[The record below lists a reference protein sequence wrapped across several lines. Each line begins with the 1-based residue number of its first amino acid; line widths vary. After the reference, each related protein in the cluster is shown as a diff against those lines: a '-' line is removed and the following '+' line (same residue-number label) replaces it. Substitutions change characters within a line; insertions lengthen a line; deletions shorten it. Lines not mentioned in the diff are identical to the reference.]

1 MMNRLN
7 LNAEVVGILRQRKV
21 LLPAAAVLVVALIW
35 VVAVF
40 NPQGHKLASVN
51 ANVQSAQNEQYAL
64 QARLDR
70 LKIYSK
76 ESAKFEALAARL
88 STAVPPS
95 TDVYPYI
102 TALSNAAAGAGLKIE
117 SIGPGPAAADGDV
130 AAIPIVV
137 AATGT
142 YSQTL
147 AFIGA
152 LYALP
157 RLTVIEQVSITG
169 GGNGTNR
176 GTVLTDQ
183 FNLDIFATSSVVAN
197 QSSG

>member
-1 MMNRLN
+1 MKRLN
-7 LNAEVVGILRQRKV
+7 PDVMAILRQRKV
-21 LLPAAAVLVVALIW
+21 LLPAAAALLIALIW

-51 ANVQSAQNEQYAL
+51 ASVQSAQNQQYAL

-88 STAVPPS
+88 STAVPS
-95 TDVYPYI
+95 TTDVYSYI
-102 TALSNAAAGAGLKIE
+102 TALSNAASATGLKIA
-117 SIGPGPAAADGDV
+117 SIGPGTAVADGNV
-130 AAIPIVV
+130 AAIPVTV
-137 AATGT
+137 AASGT

-147 AFIGA
+147 AFIEA

-157 RLTVIEQVSITG
+157 RLTVIEQLSITG

-176 GTVLTDQ
+176 NTVLTDQ
-183 FNLDIFATSSVVAN
+183 FRLDIFATPSAVPN

>member
-1 MMNRLN
+1 MNRPSP
-7 LNAEVVGILRQRKV
+7 EVIAIVRQRKV
-21 LLPAAAVLVVALIW
+21 LLPAVGALLVALIW

-40 NPQGHKLASVN
+40 DPQGHKLATVN
-51 ANVQSAQNEQYAL
+51 ANVQAAQNQQYAL

-88 STAVPPS
+88 STAVPSS
-95 TDVYPYI
+95 TGVYDYI
-102 TALSNAAAGAGLKIE
+102 TALSNAASAAGLKIG
-117 SIGPGPAAADGDV
+117 SIGPGPAVADGKV

-137 AATGT
+137 AASGT

-147 AFIGA
+147 AFVQA

-157 RLTVIEQVSITG
+157 RLTVIEQLSITG
-169 GGNGTNR
+169 GGAGTSR
-176 GTVLTDQ
+176 STILTDQ
-183 FNLDIFATSSVVAN
+183 FNLDIFAAPAVVAN